1 MDDPENEVRPYPN
14 PQIETTFV
22 EGFPVIIAEVSN
34 PSAGRYRRTHR
45 RIIGA
50 EDTEVVGRPIIYSDT
65 YADAPGTP
73 IYAYARHDV
82 DRTEFFRLLEEF
94 LTTAILL
101 DFPEL
106 QDRPAQSVLQ
116 TRDEINE
123 VEFAS
128 YLVAVR
134 SLRSRPLEFA
144 RIYFPFGD
152 MTVNFGPQASVVK
165 NELDCISHEMLSPAL
180 EAPLFALDAS
190 KSDVWL
196 NFLMTI
202 HWARNLV
209 EPAIL
214 RSVLGMAAGAYV

>member
-1 MDDPENEVRPYPN
+1 MDDPESEVRAYPN
-14 PQIETTFV
+14 PQIETTLV
-22 EGFPVIIAEVSN
+22 KGFPVIIAEVSN

-50 EDTEVVGRPIIYSDT
+50 GDTEVAGRPIMYSDT

-73 IYAYARHDV
+73 IYAYARYDV
-82 DRTEFFRLLEEF
+82 DQAEFSRLLEEF

-128 YLVAVR
+128 YLAAVR
-134 SLRSRPLEFA
+134 SLGSQPLEFA
-144 RIYFPFGD
+144 RLYFPFGD
-152 MTVNFGPQASVVK
+152 MTVNFGPQTSVVK
-165 NELDCISHEMLSPAL
+165 NELACISREMLSPAL
-180 EAPLFALDAS
+180 EAPLFAFDAS

-209 EPAIL
+209 APVVL
-214 RSVLGMAAGAYV
+214 RSILGMAAGAFA